1 MKRRRKTV
9 EAIFST
15 HLFIFTF
22 FCFYPVPL
30 LSISLTIFYFI
41 HHFSPTLSSPLLFSP
56 ILSYSLLS
64 YSLLFSPI
72 LFSPI
77 LVPLLFL
84 FSPVRY
90 LILSILCPIF
100 NISSLLS
107 APIFTFYHRT
117 PFYSFSLPL
126 IYHIFFFFSSD
137 LFFFSLGFF
146 FFYSLLIFSFILLS
160 KDERS
165 RSYPIESVIVALPG
179 GSVYN
184 PPEGVAVK
192 RVTDDKLQGSFML
205 KINIF
210 ELFQLSFIFLL
221 FYFSLISVTAD
232 IFSVFSKNIHLF
244 VSFD

>member
-1 MKRRRKTV
+1 MKRRHKTV

-15 HLFIFTF
+15 HLFFTF

-41 HHFSPTLSSPLLFSP
+41 HHFSPTLSSPLLFYPSLSSP
-56 ILSYSLLS
+56 TLSSFLLFSFLLFLSPFSFYSLLS
-64 YSLLFSPI
+64 AISSFLFYAPFSIFLPYSPPLFSHFI
-72 LFSPI
+72 IALHSTLFS
-77 LVPLLFL
+77 
-84 FSPVRY
+84 SP
-90 LILSILCPIF
+90 
-100 NISSLLS
+100 
-107 APIFTFYHRT
+107 H
-117 PFYSFSLPL
+117 LP
-126 IYHIFFFFSSD
+126 HIFFFSSD
-137 LFFFSLGFF
+137 LFFFSLGFS
-146 FFYSLLIFSFILLS
+146 FFYSLLIFSFILIS

-210 ELFQLSFIFLL
+210 ELFQLSFNFLL
-221 FYFSLISVTAD
+221 FYFS
-232 IFSVFSKNIHLF
+232 
-244 VSFD
+244 

>member
-9 EAIFST
+9 EAIFSP

-41 HHFSPTLSSPLLFSP
+41 HHFSPTLSSPLLFYP
-56 ILSYSLLS
+56 ILSYSFLS

-137 LFFFSLGFF
+137 LFFF
-146 FFYSLLIFSFILLS
+146 LLVFSSFILFSFFPSFLS
-160 KDERS
+160 VRMNGLG
-165 RSYPIESVIVALPG
+165 PI
-179 GSVYN
+179 
-184 PPEGVAVK
+184 
-192 RVTDDKLQGSFML
+192 Q
-205 KINIF
+205 
-210 ELFQLSFIFLL
+210 
-221 FYFSLISVTAD
+221 
-232 IFSVFSKNIHLF
+232 
-244 VSFD
+244 